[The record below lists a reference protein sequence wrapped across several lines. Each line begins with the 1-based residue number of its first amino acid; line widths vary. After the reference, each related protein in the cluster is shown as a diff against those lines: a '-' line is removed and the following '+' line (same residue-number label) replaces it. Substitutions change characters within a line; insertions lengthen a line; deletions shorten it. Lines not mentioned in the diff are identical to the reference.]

1 MSKKIFSIFIIIIL
15 VLLGL
20 CGTVFAKDTYTAT
33 STINGVTVN
42 WSYELNDSN
51 QIENLKCI
59 NPTDLIGNVIIPST
73 LDGKTVVTLGNSAF
87 KSATKITE
95 ITIPNSVKE
104 IGLEAFSGC
113 TSLSNIN
120 LGNVERI
127 CDQSFKNCTSLTSIK
142 LPKTLNK
149 GASGAPFSG
158 CENLKNIELE
168 EGMTVVPDY
177 VCAST
182 PITEITIPNSVK
194 EIGLWAFSGC
204 TSLSNINLGNVERI
218 CDQSFKNCT
227 SLTSIKLPKTLNKGA
242 SGAPFSGCEN
252 LKNIELEEGMTV
264 VPDYVCAS
272 TPITEITI
280 PNSVKEIGLW
290 AFSGCTSLSNINL
303 GNVERICD
311 QSFKNCTSL
320 TSIKLPK
327 TLNKGASGAPFSG
340 CENLKNI
347 ELEEGMTVVPDY
359 VCASTPI
366 TEITIPNS
374 VKKIGMWTFKNCTFL
389 KKITILDNVTD
400 MGGYNSSNTDLVFE
414 NHNDSLTVYCYKD
427 SMAANYAIKYNIKYV
442 YLTKPAI
449 DNNEENKEDK
459 KQNITKPAIDAKQEI
474 PTIATGKLPQAG
486 SSSVIIISIIAVMV
500 ILIINYKRYNS
511 YKDIK

>member
-1 MSKKIFSIFIIIIL
+1 MSKKIFSIFIIIL

-73 LDGKTVVTLGNSAF
+73 LDGKTVVTLGDSAF

-104 IGLEAFSGC
+104 IGLGAFSGC

-182 PITEITIPNSVK
+182 PITEITIPNS
-194 EIGLWAFSGC
+194 A
-204 TSLSNINLGNVERI
+204 
-218 CDQSFKNCT
+218 
-227 SLTSIKLPKTLNKGA
+227 
-242 SGAPFSGCEN
+242 
-252 LKNIELEEGMTV
+252 
-264 VPDYVCAS
+264 
-272 TPITEITI
+272 
-280 PNSVKEIGLW
+280 KEIGLW

-374 VKKIGMWTFKNCTFL
+374 VKKIGLWTFKNCTFL
-389 KKITILDNVTD
+389 KKITILDNVTE

-459 KQNITKPAIDAKQEI
+459 KQNITEPAIDAKQEN

-486 SSSVIIISIIAVMV
+486 SSPVIIISIIAVMV

>member
-1 MSKKIFSIFIIIIL
+1 MSKKIFSIFIIIL

-73 LDGKTVVTLGNSAF
+73 LDGKTVVTLGDSAF

-104 IGLEAFSGC
+104 IGLG
-113 TSLSNIN
+113 
-120 LGNVERI
+120 
-127 CDQSFKNCTSLTSIK
+127 
-142 LPKTLNK
+142 
-149 GASGAPFSG
+149 
-158 CENLKNIELE
+158 
-168 EGMTVVPDY
+168 
-177 VCAST
+177 
-182 PITEITIPNSVK
+182 
-194 EIGLWAFSGC
+194 
-204 TSLSNINLGNVERI
+204 
-218 CDQSFKNCT
+218 
-227 SLTSIKLPKTLNKGA
+227 
-242 SGAPFSGCEN
+242 
-252 LKNIELEEGMTV
+252 
-264 VPDYVCAS
+264 
-272 TPITEITI
+272 
-280 PNSVKEIGLW
+280 

-374 VKKIGMWTFKNCTFL
+374 VKKIGLWTFKNCTFL
-389 KKITILDNVTD
+389 KKITILDNVTE

-459 KQNITKPAIDAKQEI
+459 KQNITEPAIDAKQEN

-486 SSSVIIISIIAVMV
+486 SSPVIIISIIAVMV